1 MLIDGILDNLARQN
15 ITSVWLF
22 QTNDRYGTGMF
33 VLLDSNGAELAWRW
47 LSDGPKGWRTEE
59 SLLDE
64 FSIPPEDAIEFDF
77 TDGLERVLT
86 TFGTLDASNGG
97 PSSSRPT
104 WLR

>member
-1 MLIDGILDNLARQN
+1 MLIDDILANLASQN

-47 LSDGPKGWRTEE
+47 LSDSPTGWRTEE

-64 FSIPPEDAIEFDF
+64 FSEPPADAIEFDF
-77 TDGLERVLT
+77 TCGLDHVLT
-86 TFGTLDASNGG
+86 IFDIEDMANGT
-97 PSSSRPT
+97 PPPPRPP
-104 WLR
+104 WLS